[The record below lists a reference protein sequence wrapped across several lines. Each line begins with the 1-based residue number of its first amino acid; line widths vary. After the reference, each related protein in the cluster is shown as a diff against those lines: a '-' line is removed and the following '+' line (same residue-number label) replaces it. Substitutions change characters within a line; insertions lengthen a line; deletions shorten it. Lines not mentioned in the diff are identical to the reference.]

1 MGSVV
6 SHRERPLSPLC
17 SELTRFRKNRIMA
30 MFSRFHSHTAALAA
44 LGTLAGAAFPLV
56 VAMPGMA
63 QVEFSDVNENYWAR
77 PFIQRLAEEEIIAGF
92 PDGTFRPD
100 QPVTRAQF
108 AAIVRQAF
116 SQRRSRSAPNFG
128 DVPGNYW
135 ATAAIAEAYS
145 QGFMSGYPDGTFRP
159 EQQIPRVQVIVSLAN
174 GLNVTAEGN
183 VNRVLET
190 YRDADQIPGYAEDAV
205 AAATENAMVVNYPNV
220 NRLRPEQVATR
231 ADVAAFIYQALV
243 SQGDMP
249 ALRSNASATSYIVG
263 YSATGTG
270 NQAASRTT
278 IPAGTTIEVR
288 YPNANDIDII
298 VAPGQTVATTLE
310 VARPVRNSDNQVL
323 IPARSLIQGRIVPV
337 EIRGASVTA
346 AKFVADTVSVGDR
359 AYRINAESTPIA
371 ATSNVNSNTLQR
383 AVITSA
389 AQSIL
394 GNLLGNNILTNVVGS
409 VISGSGNVT
418 SQNAVIVMDPT
429 ELDVTLGA
437 DLTVDGV
444 AR

>member
-1 MGSVV
+1 MRHLPDS
-6 SHRERPLSPLC
+6 
-17 SELTRFRKNRIMA
+17 ID
-30 MFSRFHSHTAALAA
+30 
-44 LGTLAGAAFPLV
+44 
-56 VAMPGMA
+56 PGQDA
-63 QVEFSDVNENYWAR
+63 S
-77 PFIQRLAEEEIIAGF
+77 LKEIIAGF

-263 YSATGTG
+263 YGATGTG

-359 AYRINAESTPIA
+359 AYRINAESTAIA
-371 ATSNVNSNTLQR
+371 ATSSVNSNTLQR

-437 DLTVDGV
+437 DLAVDGV

>member
-1 MGSVV
+1 MRHLPDS
-6 SHRERPLSPLC
+6 
-17 SELTRFRKNRIMA
+17 ID
-30 MFSRFHSHTAALAA
+30 
-44 LGTLAGAAFPLV
+44 
-56 VAMPGMA
+56 PGQDA
-63 QVEFSDVNENYWAR
+63 S
-77 PFIQRLAEEEIIAGF
+77 LKEIIAGF

-128 DVPGNYW
+128 DVPGNHW

-205 AAATENAMVVNYPNV
+205 AAATENAMVVNYPNI

-263 YSATGTG
+263 YGATGTG

-371 ATSNVNSNTLQR
+371 ATSSVNSNTLQQ

-437 DLTVDGV
+437 DLAVDGV